1 MWVILFKT
9 LEGVDYYGDRPDAP
23 EDGDPRAEFYDFD
36 INREYWNILET
47 DFINPVNDLCG
58 SLLDFD
64 EDDFFCVEQCVKLKT
79 WIEKRFQQET
89 CPALKPVYEKILEY
103 AIKAIDLGTGII
115 IQF

>member
-23 EDGDPRAEFYDFD
+23 EDGDSRAEFYDFD

-64 EDDFFCVEQCVKLKT
+64 EDDFFCVEQCVKLKN
-79 WIEKRFQQET
+79 WIEKLFQQEI